1 MTVVFDVDAA
11 FATFAEPVSIFSSEG
26 TYIYINPAGEKLLG
40 ISANDLLGRTYLQ
53 VFPDL
58 ATHAYHQAFVRVA
71 SGGSPEERLEFH
83 YAAMDRWS
91 SQRLYAASG
100 HVIVMWQD
108 ITERKRTENALQ
120 DSLAKVAETQRQFR
134 LMIEWMPQ
142 LAWWAKPDGF
152 IDYYNPRWYAYTGT
166 TETDMEGWGWQSVH
180 DPALLPSVLE
190 RWQHSIATGA
200 PFEME
205 FPLRRHDGVFRWFL
219 TRVAPL
225 RDEQGEIIRW
235 VGINTDIDEQKRALA
250 LVDDTLESMSD
261 AFFVLDREW
270 KVVRVNRNQERVSNI
285 QRAQALGRVF
295 WELFPSA
302 AAPTSKYWIEYHRVM
317 EERVTSHFEEYYAPL
332 DLWTEVDA
340 FPSPD
345 SGIAVFF
352 RDISERKRSDLQ
364 RAELLEQEQ
373 QARAAAEAADRSKD
387 EFLAMLGHEL
397 RNPLAPIIT
406 ALELMRLREPTI
418 AQRERTVIERQVAH
432 LVRLVD
438 DLLDVSR
445 ITSGK
450 VELSITRFDVAPLIA
465 RALDTASP
473 IMEQRKHRVV
483 TKVTPGLVVD
493 ADVHRLEQVLT
504 NLLAN
509 AAKYTPP
516 GGLITVEAECTND
529 MIAMRVS
536 DNGVGITP
544 ALLPQVF
551 ELFVQGRQSI
561 DRAQGGLGL
570 GLAIVRRLVELHRGH
585 VTAESAGAG
594 HGSVFSVHLPIVQ
607 PTAGAALAP
616 IGLPMKS
623 PHVPDKRILVV
634 DDNVDAAE
642 LLAEMLQTMGY
653 ATRIAHDG
661 PSALRIL
668 ESFTPDVAILDI
680 GLPVMDGYELARL
693 IRGRGNLDRLKLFA
707 LTGYG
712 QATDRERTAGA
723 GFDEHL
729 VKPVDIARL
738 GALLDRMLQ

>member
-1 MTVVFDVDAA
+1 MTVPFDVEAA
-11 FATFAEPVSIFSSEG
+11 FATFDEPVSIFSSEG
-26 TYIYINPAGEKLLG
+26 VYVYINPAGEKLLG
-40 ISANDLLGRTYLQ
+40 IPASDLLGRTYLQ

-58 ATHAYHQAFVRVA
+58 ATHAYHHAFVRVA
-71 SGGSPEERLEFH
+71 SGGSEERLEFH
-83 YAAMDRWS
+83 YAATDRWS
-91 SQRLYAASG
+91 SQRLYATRG
-100 HVIVMWQD
+100 HVIVIWQD
-108 ITERKRTENALQ
+108 ITERKRAEHALE

-166 TETDMEGWGWQSVH
+166 TEADMEGWGWQSVH
-180 DPALLPSVLE
+180 DPALLPSVLA
-190 RWQHSIATGA
+190 RWQDSIAMGA

-225 RDEQGEIIRW
+225 RDEQGEIVRW
-235 VGINTDIDEQKRALA
+235 VGINTDIDDQKRALA
-250 LVDDTLESMSD
+250 QVDETLESMND
-261 AFFVLDREW
+261 AFFLLDREW
-270 KVVRVNRNQERVSNI
+270 NMVRVNRNQEKVSSTP
-285 QRAQALGRVF
+285 RAESLGRQF

-302 AAPTSKYWIEYHRVM
+302 AVPTSKYWIEYHRVM
-317 EERVTSHFEEYYAPL
+317 EERVTSHFEEFYAPF

-340 FPSPD
+340 FPSPEG
-345 SGIAVFF
+345 GIAVFF
-352 RDISERKRSDLQ
+352 RDISERKRSELQ
-364 RAELLEQEQ
+364 RAQLFAREQE
-373 QARAAAEAADRSKD
+373 ARATAETANRSKD

-397 RNPLAPIIT
+397 RNPLAPIVT
-406 ALELMRLREPTI
+406 ALELMRLREPTT
-418 AQRERTVIERQVAH
+418 AQRERTVIERQVTH

-450 VELSITRFDVAPLIA
+450 VELSITRFDVAALLA
-465 RALDTASP
+465 RAIDTASP
-473 IMEQRKHRVV
+473 IVEERKHRVAID
-483 TKVTPGLVVD
+483 VTPGLVVD
-493 ADVHRLEQVLT
+493 ADVQRLEQVLT

-516 GGLITVEAECTND
+516 GGLITVGAERTSD
-529 MIAMRVS
+529 MIVMRVS

-544 ALLPQVF
+544 DLLPHVF

-570 GLAIVRRLVELHRGH
+570 GLAIVQRLVELHRGH
-585 VTAESAGAG
+585 VTAESAGVG
-594 HGSVFSVHLPIVQ
+594 YGSVFSVYLPFVE
-607 PTAGAALAP
+607 PTAGAPVAP
-616 IGLPMKS
+616 IGLPTRS
-623 PHVPDKRILVV
+623 PHPVNRRILVV
-634 DDNVDAAE
+634 DDNEDAAE

-653 ATRIAHDG
+653 ATRTAHDG
-661 PSALRIL
+661 PSALRVL

-693 IRGRGNLDRLKLFA
+693 IRDRGNLARLKLFA

-712 QATDRERTAGA
+712 QASDRERTAAA

-738 GALLDRMLQ
+738 AALLEKRLE